1 MRQKEMTRK
10 QRAEEVQALSDRYE
24 LLLTKEIPDLESI
37 GMVLRHKKSGARV
50 ALLLNEDENKVFS
63 IGFRTPP
70 EDSTGVAHIVE
81 HTVLCGSEQFPA
93 KDSFVELIKG
103 SLNTFLNAMT
113 YPDKTVYPVAS
124 CNQKD
129 FNNLMHVY
137 LDAVFFPAIYRNKEI
152 FLQEG
157 WHYEVGEDGTLS
169 YNGVVFNEM
178 KGALSSP
185 DDLMLDWISKGLF
198 PDNTYC
204 QESGGD
210 PVVIPELSYEA
221 FLEFHKKYYHP
232 SNSYLYLYGDL
243 DASERLDWIDRE
255 YLSRFTKEEIS
266 SDIPLQA
273 PIQAEMV
280 GSYDCGSEEDKESEW
295 LSYSVVTGQASDALL
310 LSAIQIL
317 EYALVEV
324 PGAPV
329 KKALLDAGIGK
340 DVRGMFNT
348 DMQQPTLTFLVKNAK
363 EGSRERFLAI
373 LTETLAK
380 QAEQGINEKSLQ
392 AAINFFE
399 FRYREA
405 DYGYYP
411 KGLIYNFMM
420 LGSWLYQEENPFVQL
435 EQGAMFEQLR
445 TLAKK
450 GYFEELIRT
459 WILENPHRAVV
470 ELKPEVGR
478 NERLEAE
485 QKQRLQERQAAM
497 SEKELEQIK
506 KEYEALKCYQDRP
519 STKEELEAIPL
530 LKLEDIEK
538 ETPPLYC
545 EEGELF
551 GRPLLRHAVATN
563 GIVYLRLLFSVSDIP
578 EEEIPYLGLLSTAL
592 GYVDSEHYTY
602 GEFASEML
610 LSTGGITVDPVLTTH
625 LNRADDYEA
634 YMDVKVRFLEAQTE
648 RAFELTEEM
657 LFHTIFGKEARMKE
671 ILAELTSRIQQRL
684 PEAGNST
691 AITRG
696 LSYVSASGLFK
707 ELNRGISYYR
717 FLKDLM
723 EHFEEK
729 KDALFRTLNALTAR
743 IFTRDRL
750 IISVTAGEK
759 GYQMTKE
766 RLEGFLEKLPKGAL
780 LPKTVLEP
788 VRRNEAFKSSSQVQY
803 VGRVGNFA
811 KAGYTYSG
819 SLQVLSTILNY
830 DYLWACLRVKGGA
843 YGCSIGFGLDGDSY
857 MVSYRDPNLAETE
870 AVYEG
875 ILEYIKQFQA
885 DEREMTKYIIGTFS
899 MLDQPLSPMAKGS
912 KALTAWLRGLTRED
926 YQRERDEALSVTE
939 ETIRRLAPLVQSVLD
954 AQCRCTVGSEGKI
967 EQDRALFETVERL

>member
-1 MRQKEMTRK
+1 MTTKK
-10 QRAEEVQALSDRYE
+10 QTRTQRVEALQPLADRYE
-24 LLLTKEIPDLESI
+24 LLLTEEIGELEST
-37 GMVLRHKKSGARV
+37 GVLLRHKKSGARV

-93 KDSFVELIKG
+93 KDSFVELVKG

-129 FNNLMHVY
+129 FKNLMHVY

-185 DDLMLDWISKGLF
+185 DDLMFDWIGKALF

-210 PVVIPELSYEA
+210 PAAIPDLSYEE
-221 FLEFHKKYYHP
+221 FLAFHKKYYHP

-243 DASERLDWIDRE
+243 DAAERLDWIDKE
-255 YLSRFTKEEIS
+255 YLSRFTREEIHS
-266 SDIPLQA
+266 EILLQAPLQA
-273 PIQAEMV
+273 ELV
-280 GSYDCGSEEDKESEW
+280 GSYDCGQEEAGEGEW
-295 LSYSVVTGQASDALL
+295 LSYSVVTGLASDTLL
-310 LSAIQIL
+310 LNAIQIL
-317 EYALVEV
+317 EYALVEA

-340 DVRGMFNT
+340 DVRGMLNT
-348 DMQQPTLTFLVKNAK
+348 DMKQPTLSFLVKNAS
-363 EGSRERFLAI
+363 EGSKERFLQVLNKA
-373 LTETLAK
+373 LAE
-380 QAEQGINEKSLQ
+380 QIEQGINRKSLQ

-411 KGLIYNFMM
+411 KGLIYDFML
-420 LGSWLYQEENPFVQL
+420 LGSWLYEDENPFAQL
-435 EQGAMFEQLR
+435 EQGALFAKLR
-445 TLAKK
+445 KLAEK
-450 GYFEELIRT
+450 GYFEELIQK
-459 WILENPHRAVV
+459 WILENPHKAVV
-470 ELKPEVGR
+470 VLKPETGR

-485 QKQRLQERQAAM
+485 RREQLARRQSAM
-497 SEKELEQIK
+497 SEEELEHIK
-506 KEYEALKCYQDRP
+506 EEYEALKHYQDRP

-530 LKLEDIEK
+530 LRLEDIEK
-538 ETPPLYC
+538 ETPPLIY
-545 EEGELF
+545 EEESLG
-551 GRPLLRHAVATN
+551 GRPLLRHAIPTN
-563 GIVYLRLLFSVSDIP
+563 GIVYLRLLFQISDIS
-578 EEEIPYLGLLSTAL
+578 EEEIPYLGLLCTAL
-592 GYVDSEHYTY
+592 GYVDTEHYTY

-610 LSTGGITVDPVLTTH
+610 LSTGGITVDPLLSTR
-625 LNRADDYEA
+625 LNHADDYEA
-634 YMDVKVRFLEAQTE
+634 YLNVKVRFLEAQTE
-648 RAFELTEEM
+648 RALELTEEM
-657 LFHTIFGKEARMKE
+657 LFHTIFDQEARMKE
-671 ILAELTSRIQQRL
+671 ILAELTSRLQQSL

-696 LSYVSASGLFK
+696 LSYVSATGRFK
-707 ELNRGISYYR
+707 ELNRGIAYYR
-717 FLKDLM
+717 FLKDLA

-729 KDALFRTLNALTAR
+729 KEAVFRTLNALTAR
-743 IFTRDRL
+743 IFTRERL
-750 IISVTAGEK
+750 IASITGGEE
-759 GYQMTKE
+759 GYERTKK
-766 RLEGFLEKLPKGAL
+766 RLEGFLEALPHGETGRKA
-780 LPKTVLEP
+780 VLTP
-788 VRRNEAFKSSSQVQY
+788 VCRNEAFKSSSQVQY

-811 KAGYTYSG
+811 KAGYSYTG
-819 SLQVLSTILNY
+819 SLRVLSTILNY
-830 DYLWACLRVKGGA
+830 DYLWTYLRVKGGA
-843 YGCSIGFGLDGDSY
+843 YGCFVGFGTDGDSY

-875 ILEYIKQFQA
+875 VTDYMEQFEA

-912 KALTAWLRGLTRED
+912 RALTAWLRGITRED
-926 YQRERDEALSVTE
+926 YQKERDEVLATTK
-939 ETIRRLAPLVQSVLD
+939 ETIRGLAPLVQSVLD
-954 AQCRCTVGSEGKI
+954 AKCRCTVGSEGKI
-967 EQDRALFETVERL
+967 EQDRELFEAVERL